1 VLCRRFVVVL
11 HMRENV
17 VMGSRVGILFRFTV
31 AGLLM
36 ATQGAALAAP
46 NPTGLVEKA
55 LHQWRGD
62 SSYTE
67 VTMVI
72 HRPDWQRHM
81 EMIAWTQGEND
92 SLVRFTA
99 PRGDAGNATLKLGQ
113 ALWIYNP
120 KLNQVIKL
128 PFSMMSQNWMGSD
141 FSYNDLSKSNQ
152 VVTDY
157 AHALSGVTAVAG
169 HKVYAVVCTPKPG
182 APVVWGKQVLKIR
195 DDGVLLEETFYDQ
208 DMKPV
213 RRLETTKVA
222 PLGGRPFPVVMRMSE
237 VGKPGRWTQLS
248 YAKGVFDL
256 KLPAYLFTLSS
267 LRNPRPWSAP

>member
-1 VLCRRFVVVL
+1 MNTGIRR
-11 HMRENV
+11 
-17 VMGSRVGILFRFTV
+17 LFLLTMI
-31 AGLLM
+31 GLL
-36 ATQGAALAAP
+36 AALPGSVAAVP
-46 NPTGLVEKA
+46 NPTGLVDKA
-55 LHQWRGD
+55 LQRWRGD

-67 VTMVI
+67 VTMLI
-72 HRPDWQRHM
+72 HRPDWQRRM
-81 EMIAWTQGEND
+81 KMIAWTQGKDD

-113 ALWIYNP
+113 ALWIFNP

-152 VVTDY
+152 IVTDY
-157 AHALSGVTAVAG
+157 AHALGGVTEAAG

-248 YAKGVFDL
+248 YAKGMFDL
-256 KLPAYLFTLSS
+256 KLPAYLFTLSN